1 MTYLIPLLLA
11 VIASLEAARL
21 YLTHRPATRKRHF
34 QQKLE
39 GVGKMIWDLDF
50 KRYKT
55 REIREDIR
63 KLYDNAKSRKYGL
76 EEQIKN
82 WPADKNAGDK
92 ARLEDELIRIDR
104 DVERNEAQLKDLDMQ
119 AEGAKPSPQ
128 YPDGVSGITD
138 QIDSLME
145 LKQMLKDW
153 IKTL

>member
-1 MTYLIPLLLA
+1 MTNLLLGLI
-11 VIASLEAARL
+11 VVLEATRL
-21 YLTHRPATRKRHF
+21 YLTHRAVTQKNHF
-34 QQKLE
+34 KQKLD

-50 KRYKT
+50 KKYKT

-82 WPADKNAGDK
+82 WPADKDAGDK
-92 ARLEDELIRIDR
+92 ARLEDEVVRLTKDI
-104 DVERNEAQLKDLDMQ
+104 ERNEAQLKDLDMQ
-119 AEGAKPSPQ
+119 VEGAKPSPQ
-128 YPDGVSGITD
+128 YPDGVSGIND

-153 IKTL
+153 TKTL